1 MHFLLTNDD
10 GIDAPGLAEL
20 QRLASQWGQ
29 VTVVAPK
36 HPWSGCGHRICT
48 DREIEVVETRPGWWS
63 VDAFPADCV
72 RIAFACLV
80 DSVDWVLAGI
90 NDGGNLGADVYMSG
104 TVAAAREAALF
115 GHSSVAVSQ
124 YRSRQGKLPWAQ
136 TAEMARRAV
145 AAVMQRP
152 TAAGSFWN
160 INLPDPAG
168 DDCVLIDEIEMVDY
182 PVDANPLPS
191 TYNHDAARQSVMYS
205 GRYQD
210 RLRDEQS
217 DVQRCFGGSITIS
230 RLATS

>member
-1 MHFLLTNDD
+1 MHLLLTNDD

-72 RIAFACLV
+72 RIALACLV

-115 GHSSVAVSQ
+115 GQASVAVSQ
-124 YRSRQGKLPWAQ
+124 YRSRHGKLPWVQ
-136 TAEMARRAV
+136 TAEMASRALD
-145 AAVMQRP
+145 AVMQRP
-152 TAAGSFWN
+152 TTIGSYWN
-160 INLPDPAG
+160 INLPDPSG
-168 DDCVLIDEIEMVDY
+168 DGGAPIDEIEMVDC

-191 TYNHDAARQSVMYS
+191 TYDHNADRRSVMYS

-210 RLRDEQS
+210 RLRDEHA
-217 DVQRCFGGSITIS
+217 DVQRCFAGSITIS
-230 RLATS
+230 RLAIS